1 MDGRGPMTD
10 DTMAGT
16 GKKAGATPASPSLNG
31 SVPVTRAGMASETAD
46 RQRDFGGAPM
56 ADTAQTG
63 SAG

>member
-1 MDGRGPMTD
+1 
-10 DTMAGT
+10 
-16 GKKAGATPASPSLNG
+16 
-31 SVPVTRAGMASETAD
+31 MASETAD